1 MRCVCSTV
9 PHFTSLCG
17 LYEESIVILNK
28 FNVEVSAEILLAQS
42 IVIRTVSDYVVAVVT
57 IVAVD

>member
-28 FNVEVSAEILLAQS
+28 FDVEVSAEILLAER
-42 IVIRTVSDYVVAVVT
+42 IFLRTVSDYVVAVV
-57 IVAVD
+57 VL